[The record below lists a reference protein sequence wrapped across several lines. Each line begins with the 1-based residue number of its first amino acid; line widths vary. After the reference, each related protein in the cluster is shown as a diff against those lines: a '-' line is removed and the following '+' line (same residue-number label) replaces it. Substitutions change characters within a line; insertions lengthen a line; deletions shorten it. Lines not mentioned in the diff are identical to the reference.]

1 MLLLLFFFLILV
13 ILLLF
18 VFFIMG
24 SSQCSKWELVWR
36 LFKGVGWLL
45 LVSQLWLVELSI
57 ISANHDYVLFPCAV
71 GYTSVE
77 IMKPCNVVALDHG
90 FNCTVIKKTGV
101 ILPSLLSASYFLA
114 IVSLCLHSVYAILF
128 SSLCSSY
135 VEYNLTKR
143 GNASRK
149 IL

>member
-24 SSQCSKWELVWR
+24 SSQCSEWELVWR

-90 FNCTVIKKTGV
+90 FNCTVIKKNRSNFTQLIV
-101 ILPSLLSASYFLA
+101 SFLFSCHCVFMSAFCLCNIVLISLLR
-114 IVSLCLHSVYAILF
+114 
-128 SSLCSSY
+128 
-135 VEYNLTKR
+135 LT
-143 GNASRK
+143 
-149 IL
+149 